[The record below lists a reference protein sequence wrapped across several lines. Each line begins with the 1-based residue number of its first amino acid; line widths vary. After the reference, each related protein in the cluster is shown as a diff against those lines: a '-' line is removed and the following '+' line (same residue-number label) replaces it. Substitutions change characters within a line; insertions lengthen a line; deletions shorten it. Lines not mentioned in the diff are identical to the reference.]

1 MALPCE
7 AALHGV
13 RAQRSAVAA
22 ALQPADQQPRG
33 HQSAMLA
40 DWPGASIVCT
50 LVVDTIAKAGSVL
63 ALLSSQ

>member
-1 MALPCE
+1 VAASV

-13 RAQRSAVAA
+13 QRSAVAA
-22 ALQPADQQPRG
+22 ALQPANQQPRG

-50 LVVDTIAKAGSVL
+50 LAADTVAKTGSAL